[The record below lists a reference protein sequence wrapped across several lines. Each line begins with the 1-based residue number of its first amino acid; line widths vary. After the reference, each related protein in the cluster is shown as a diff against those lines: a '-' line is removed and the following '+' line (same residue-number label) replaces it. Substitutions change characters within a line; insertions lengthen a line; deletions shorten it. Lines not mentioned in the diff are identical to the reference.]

1 MGANAQTSVP
11 LFVANNVLTAAQQNI
26 SAATGV
32 PVFATTVT
40 RDAAFGGS
48 NKVLAEGQLCYLES
62 TNVVQQYN
70 GSAWETVGPTA
81 AATSG
86 LTCVKAE
93 TTFSGASSVTADS
106 VFTST
111 YTNYVIKFRYT
122 TNNTVQ
128 PSFKLRVGGVSAS
141 TNYNYQYI
149 NGNASS
155 VSAAGATAQTSA
167 NFALYSNGD
176 FKSAATL
183 ELFSPQIA
191 EATNYHSLVAWSPGS
206 YSGLNA
212 YYAGNHSTGTAY
224 DGIEFLVSAGTMT
237 GAYTIYGYSKAV

>member
-1 MGANAQTSVP
+1 MGANAVTTVP
-11 LFVANNVLTAAQQNI
+11 VYVAGEVLTAADLNI
-26 SAATGV
+26 TNSGI
-32 PVFATTVT
+32 PVFASTVE
-40 RDAAFGGS
+40 RDAAFGGTGE
-48 NKVLAEGQLCYLES
+48 KTLAEGQFAYLE
-62 TNVVQQYN
+62 TGNVTQYYD
-70 GSAWETVGPTA
+70 GATWQSVGTTP
-81 AATSG
+81 G
-86 LTCVKAE
+86 LVCVKAE
-93 TTFSGASSVTADS
+93 TTFSGASSVTADN

-111 YTNYVIKFRYT
+111 YTNYMIKFRYI

-155 VSAAGATAQTSA
+155 TGAAGATGQTSA
-167 NFALYSNGD
+167 NFAIYSNGD

-191 EATNYHSLVAWSPGS
+191 EATNFTSLNAWSPAS
-206 YSGLNA
+206 YSGLNV
-212 YYAGNHSTGTAY
+212 YYAGNHSTATAY

>member
-1 MGANAQTSVP
+1 MGANAVTTVP
-11 LFVANNVLTAAQQNI
+11 VYTAGEVLTAADLNI
-26 SAATGV
+26 TNSGI

-40 RDAAFGGS
+40 RDAAFDGTGE
-48 NKVLAEGQLCYLES
+48 KTLAEGQFAYIEA
-62 TNVVQQYN
+62 TNTTQYYD
-70 GSAWETVGPTA
+70 GAAWQTVGTTP
-81 AATSG
+81 G
-86 LTCVKAE
+86 LVCVKAE
-93 TTFSGASSVTADS
+93 TTFSGASSVTADN

-111 YTNYVIKFRYT
+111 YTNYMIKFRYI

-149 NGNASS
+149 NGNASATG
-155 VSAAGATAQTSA
+155 AAGATGQTSA

-191 EATNYHSLVAWSPGS
+191 EATNYHSLVAWSPAS
-206 YSGLNA
+206 YNSLNA
-212 YYAGNHSTGTAY
+212 FYAGNHSTATAY

>member
-1 MGANAQTSVP
+1 MGANATTFVP
-11 LFVANNVLTAAQQNI
+11 AYVSGEVLTAANLSVTNSGI
-26 SAATGV
+26 

-40 RDAAFGGS
+40 RDASFGGTGE
-48 NKVLAEGQLCYLES
+48 KTLAEGQFAYIEA
-62 TNVVQQYN
+62 TNTTQYYD
-70 GSAWETVGPTA
+70 GAAWQAVGTTP
-81 AATSG
+81 G
-86 LTCVKAE
+86 LVCVKAE

-128 PSFKLRVGGVSAS
+128 PSFKLRASGTSAS

-176 FKSAATL
+176 YKSAATL

-191 EATNYHSLVAWSPGS
+191 EATNFTSLNAWSPGS

>member
-1 MGANAQTSVP
+1 MGANATTFVP
-11 LFVANNVLTAAQQNI
+11 AYVSGEVLTAANLSVTNSGI
-26 SAATGV
+26 

-40 RDAAFGGS
+40 RDASFGGTGE
-48 NKVLAEGQLCYLES
+48 KTLAEGQFAYIEA
-62 TNVVQQYN
+62 TNTTQYYD
-70 GSAWETVGPTA
+70 GAAWQAVGTTP
-81 AATSG
+81 G
-86 LTCVKAE
+86 LVCVKAE

-128 PSFKLRVGGVSAS
+128 PSFKLRASGTSAS

-176 FKSAATL
+176 YKSAATL

-191 EATNYHSLVAWSPGS
+191 EATNFTSLNAWSPGS

-212 YYAGNHSTGTAY
+212 YYAGNHSTATAY

>member
-1 MGANAQTSVP
+1 MGANAVTTVP
-11 LFVANNVLTAAQQNI
+11 VYTAGEVLTAADMNI
-26 SAATGV
+26 TNSGI

-40 RDAAFGGS
+40 RDAAFGGAGE
-48 NKVLAEGQLCYLES
+48 KTLAEGQFAYIEA
-62 TNVVQQYN
+62 TNTTQYYD
-70 GSAWETVGPTA
+70 GAAWQSVGTTP
-81 AATSG
+81 G
-86 LTCVKAE
+86 LVCVKAE
-93 TTFSGASSVTADS
+93 TAFSGASSVTADG

-128 PSFKLRVGGVSAS
+128 PSFKLRASGTSAS

-191 EATNYHSLVAWSPGS
+191 EATNFTSLVAWSPGS

-212 YYAGNHSTGTAY
+212 FYAGNHSTATAY

>member
-1 MGANAQTSVP
+1 MGANATTFVP
-11 LFVANNVLTAAQQNI
+11 AYVAGEVLTAADLSVTNSGI
-26 SAATGV
+26 
-32 PVFATTVT
+32 PVFADATA

-48 NKVLAEGQLCYLES
+48 GEKVLAEGQYAYLES
-62 TNVVQQYN
+62 NNQTLYYD
-70 GSAWETVGPTA
+70 GSTWQSVGTTP
-81 AATSG
+81 G
-86 LTCVKAE
+86 LVCVKAE
-93 TTFSGASSVTADS
+93 TTFSGASSVTADN
-106 VFTST
+106 VFTSS

-128 PSFKLRVGGVSAS
+128 PSFKLRASGTSAS

-191 EATNYHSLVAWSPGS
+191 EATNFTSLNAWSPAS
-206 YSGLNA
+206 YNSLNA
-212 YYAGNHSTGTAY
+212 FYAGNHSTATAY

>member
-1 MGANAQTSVP
+1 MPNEQTSVP
-11 LFVANNVLTAAQQNI
+11 LFASGEVLTASNLNL
-26 SAATGV
+26 SAGTGV
-32 PVFATTVT
+32 PVFTNTTT
-40 RDAAFGGS
+40 RDAGFGGAGE
-48 NKVLAEGQLCYLES
+48 KVLAEGQLCFLS
-62 TNVVQQYN
+62 DSNIVQYYS
-70 GSAWETVGPTA
+70 GASWATVGPA
-81 AATSG
+81 AVATSG

-93 TTFSGASSVTADS
+93 TAFTGASSVTADS

-155 VSAAGATAQTSA
+155 VGAAGATAQTSA

-191 EATNYHSLVAWSPGS
+191 EATNFTSLVAWSPAS

-212 YYAGNHSTGTAY
+212 YYAGNHSTATAY

-237 GAYTIYGYSKAV
+237 GAYTIYGYAKTV

>member
-1 MGANAQTSVP
+1 M
-11 LFVANNVLTAAQQNI
+11 NI
-26 SAATGV
+26 TNSGI

-40 RDAAFGGS
+40 RDAAFGGAGE
-48 NKVLAEGQLCYLES
+48 KTLAEGQFAYIEA
-62 TNVVQQYN
+62 TNTTQYYD
-70 GSAWETVGPTA
+70 GAAWQAVGTTP
-81 AATSG
+81 G
-86 LTCVKAE
+86 LVCVKAE
-93 TTFSGASSVTADS
+93 TAFSGASSVTADS

-128 PSFKLRVGGVSAS
+128 PSFKLRASGTSAS

-167 NFALYSNGD
+167 NFALYTNGD

-191 EATNYHSLVAWSPGS
+191 EATNFTSLNTWSPGS
-206 YSGLNA
+206 YSGLNV
-212 YYAGNHSTGTAY
+212 YYAGNHSTATAY

>member
-1 MGANAQTSVP
+1 MGANATTFVP
-11 LFVANNVLTAAQQNI
+11 AYASGEVLTAANLSVTNSGI
-26 SAATGV
+26 

-40 RDAAFGGS
+40 RDASFGGTGE
-48 NKVLAEGQLCYLES
+48 KTLAEGQFAYIEA
-62 TNVVQQYN
+62 TNTTQYYD
-70 GSAWETVGPTA
+70 GAAWQAVGTTP
-81 AATSG
+81 G
-86 LTCVKAE
+86 LVCVKAE

-128 PSFKLRVGGVSAS
+128 PSFKLRASGTSAS

-176 FKSAATL
+176 YKSAATL

-191 EATNYHSLVAWSPGS
+191 EATNFTSLNAWSPGS

-212 YYAGNHSTGTAY
+212 YYAGNHSTATAY

>member
-1 MGANAQTSVP
+1 MGANAVTTVP
-11 LFVANNVLTAAQQNI
+11 VYVAGEVLTAADLNI
-26 SAATGV
+26 TNSGV

-40 RDAAFGGS
+40 RDAAFGGTGE
-48 NKVLAEGQLCYLES
+48 KTLAEGQFAYIEA
-62 TNVVQQYN
+62 TNTTQYYD
-70 GSAWETVGPTA
+70 GAAWQAVGTTP
-81 AATSG
+81 G
-86 LTCVKAE
+86 LVCVKAE
-93 TTFSGASSVTADS
+93 TTFSGASSVTADN
-106 VFTST
+106 VFTSS

-128 PSFKLRVGGVSAS
+128 PSFKLRASGTSAS

-191 EATNYHSLVAWSPGS
+191 EATNFTSLVAWSPAS
-206 YSGLNA
+206 YSGLNV
-212 YYAGNHSTGTAY
+212 YYAGNHSTATAY